1 MARTKGGKKKQHS
14 NLFLRRKYHDEN
26 LEKHNTDGKKR
37 YTRPGSN
44 KK

>member
-14 NLFLRRKYHDEN
+14 NLHMRRRFHDDH
-26 LEKHNTDGKKR
+26 LEKHNNDGKKR
-37 YTRPGSN
+37 FTRPGSH